1 MALLTSNN
9 KININRSTEDGFA
22 ASQCYAVRSVFDWFA
37 DSGATASMTDQRQL
51 LMDYETIKPGT
62 WSVSGIGGTN
72 LSVHGR
78 GNVPIITEIKGKES
92 DFIIKNV
99 LYVPGIGINLFSIGA
114 ATEAGMECTFIGNKC
129 NFYHNKQLIL
139 TGERAAKTMYYLNIR
154 SQDVEDFANTAVQKV
169 ISLTTW
175 HQRLGHADHRNIR
188 RMADLKLVEGI
199 NLGNGPIIPCVCDDC
214 AKGKMHKSTFKLSTS
229 PRADKI
235 GGRVC
240 GDVCGPMSFTSLGGA
255 KNMLLF
261 KDEASCWIIAYFMK
275 TKAEV
280 LNHIKTLYAF
290 IKNQTNFL
298 HSNFEN

>member
-1 MALLTSNN
+1 M
-9 KININRSTEDGFA
+9 
-22 ASQCYAVRSVFDWFA
+22 
-37 DSGATASMTDQRQL
+37 
-51 LMDYETIKPGT
+51 
-62 WSVSGIGGTN
+62 
-72 LSVHGR
+72 
-78 GNVPIITEIKGKES
+78 
-92 DFIIKNV
+92 
-99 LYVPGIGINLFSIGA
+99 
-114 ATEAGMECTFIGNKC
+114 
-129 NFYHNKQLIL
+129 
-139 TGERAAKTMYYLNIR
+139 
-154 SQDVEDFANTAVQKV
+154 EDFANTAVQKV

-175 HQRLGHADHRNIR
+175 HQRMGHADHHNIR

-214 AKGKMHKSTFKLSTS
+214 AKRKMHKSTFKLSTS

-255 KNMLLF
+255 RYMLLF

-290 IKNQTNFL
+290 IKNQTGFSIQILRTDNGTEFKNAETTEWVL
-298 HSNFEN
+298 EMGIRHETSCVYTPEQNGIAEKANPMIMEMTRCILCSGNAPLWLWAEAASYAV